1 MKNILVTGA
10 AGQIGSELVP
20 ALRQRFGNDHVVAAA
35 HHTALPSDIATTG
48 PTTMVD
54 VTDYKQLEEVIRTFT
69 IKSVFHMSSILSA
82 TAESKRHVAHEV
94 NIDGTYNILECAYQN
109 NVQRVI
115 MPSSIAAFG
124 PGSPK
129 DMTPND
135 TLQKPNTLYGIS
147 KVFAELMGNYY
158 YGKLGLDVRG
168 LRLPGV
174 ISWKTEP
181 TAGTTDYAVEMFY
194 GAIENDY
201 YECYL
206 RSDTMLPMMYMPDA
220 IKAIIQISQCEINDL
235 KHHADFNVH
244 AFSFTPDDLAKY
256 ITRINPQFRV
266 SYNVDA
272 ERQAIADS
280 WPQSLDDSAA
290 RLEWGWQPR
299 FNMETLVKDMYDNLK
314 AKLRRD

>member
-1 MKNILVTGA
+1 
-10 AGQIGSELVP
+10 
-20 ALRQRFGNDHVVAAA
+20 
-35 HHTALPSDIATTG
+35 
-48 PTTMVD
+48 
-54 VTDYKQLEEVIRTFT
+54 
-69 IKSVFHMSSILSA
+69 
-82 TAESKRHVAHEV
+82 
-94 NIDGTYNILECAYQN
+94 
-109 NVQRVI
+109 
-115 MPSSIAAFG
+115 
-124 PGSPK
+124 
-129 DMTPND
+129 
-135 TLQKPNTLYGIS
+135 
-147 KVFAELMGNYY
+147 MGNYY

-220 IKAIIQISQCEINDL
+220 IKAIIQISECEINDL

-314 AKLRRD
+314 AKLRRDCYLN